1 MASRR
6 RIRRNMCDR
15 KHRHATLSEARAHV
29 IAHRRRFGARLF
41 PYRCAF
47 CKFWHVGHRESK
59 GDAA

>member
-1 MASRR
+1 
-6 RIRRNMCDR
+6 MCDR